1 MDETEKLAHFK
12 ENLIKNDQEIK
23 EKEDFL
29 GNETPLNWHKE
40 REHKKDKENGCRSL
54 SS

>member
-1 MDETEKLAHFK
+1 M
-12 ENLIKNDQEIK
+12 KNDQEIK

-40 REHKKDKENGCRSL
+40 RAQEG
-54 SS
+54 